1 MAAAEA
7 AAEKE
12 RIRNQPVELEGGLV
26 KLAGTGTIP
35 ENDKGR
41 NGVLIDNVT
50 GAQYKEENGEL
61 VEVGAPNAGD
71 KKDDDEV
78 SKDKAR
84 RRLDEDAGSSKADKG
99 GEESSADTDSEEAP
113 SGTARNS
120 DLAKRRIKI

>member
-35 ENDKGR
+35 ENDEGR

-50 GAQYKEENGEL
+50 GAQYKEKNGEL

-78 SKDKAR
+78 SKDKVPER
-84 RRLDEDAGSSKADKG
+84 KDWNEDLLR
-99 GEESSADTDSEEAP
+99 TDSAAGETEG
-113 SGTARNS
+113 SGWAIS
-120 DLAKRRIKI
+120 QF